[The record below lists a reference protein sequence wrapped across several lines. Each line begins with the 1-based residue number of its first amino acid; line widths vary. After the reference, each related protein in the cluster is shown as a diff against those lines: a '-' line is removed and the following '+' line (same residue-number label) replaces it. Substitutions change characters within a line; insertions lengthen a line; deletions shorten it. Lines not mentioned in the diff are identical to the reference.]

1 MISDQI
7 WGFEALARFKSTD
20 LGFVS
25 PLEFIP
31 LAEETKYINSI
42 GDLIILEACDFVN
55 DLKRAGYTKM
65 KVAINISGIQLMS
78 KEFTRRMLRL
88 LQSKNVNPE
97 NVVIEL
103 TESILSIKFEKINK
117 VLSEL
122 KVYGIG
128 SSIDDFG
135 TGYSSLSRERELIVD
150 FLKIDK
156 SFIDRLRFL

>member
-1 MISDQI
+1 MWI
-7 WGFEALARFKSTD
+7 
-20 LGFVS
+20 
-25 PLEFIP
+25 
-31 LAEETKYINSI
+31 
-42 GDLIILEACDFVN
+42 
-55 DLKRAGYTKM
+55 
-65 KVAINISGIQLMS
+65 
-78 KEFTRRMLRL
+78 
-88 LQSKNVNPE
+88 PE